1 MEITKKNNLTILTA
15 TAGYEV
21 QSKKDKTVS
30 YKVYILSD
38 SENISDFIEIKS
50 EMLNQEIDTYDSVIN
65 IDSFEDTDYVSYQ
78 QKLIKLS
85 KEKLQFL
92 LSQKAVLFNGKYYSI
107 TQEAQSHLDSL
118 IAAAEDAEML
128 NISFTPMWNDI
139 YGMREEWQLKDLRAL
154 RILIQQTVLNY
165 VIQQQSI
172 EQEILSI
179 QDINA
184 LQNYSINF
192 F

>member
-15 TAGYEV
+15 TAGYEL

-30 YKVYILSD
+30 YKIYILSD

-50 EMLNQEIDTYDSVIN
+50 EMLNQEINTSDPVID
-65 IDSFEDTDYVSYQ
+65 IDSFEDIDYISYQ

-92 LSQKAVLFNGKYYSI
+92 LSQKPVLFNGKYYSI

-118 IAAAEDAEML
+118 IAAAEDAEIL

-139 YGMREEWQLKDLRAL
+139 YGVREEWQLKDLRAL

-165 VIQQQSI
+165 VIQQQLI
-172 EQEILSI
+172 EQDILSI

-184 LQNYSINF
+184 LQNYSIDF